1 MPEVRSATLKINETF
16 VSIQGEAESA
26 GWPTLFIR
34 LTGCPLRCVYC
45 DTEYAFYGGKRMG
58 LADLVQIATDSA
70 VRHVCVTGGEPLA
83 QRACHDLLEMLC
95 DQGFRVSLE
104 TSGAMDVSAVDPR
117 VSRVVDLKTPD
128 SGEAARNRL
137 ENLALLGEIDQL
149 KVVICSRADYD
160 WACAVLREYS
170 EQLKCQVL
178 FSPSWGQQEARELAE
193 WILQDRL
200 DVRLQ
205 LQLHKYLW
213 GEEPGR

>member
-1 MPEVRSATLKINETF
+1 MPEVRSATLKISETF
-16 VSIQGEAESA
+16 VSIQGEAEAA
-26 GWPTLFIR
+26 GWRTLFIR

-45 DTEYAFYGGKRMG
+45 DTEYAFYGGKRME
-58 LADLVQIATDSA
+58 LAELVQLAIDSA

-104 TSGAMDVSAVDPR
+104 TSGAMDVSAVDSR
-117 VSRVVDLKTPD
+117 VSRVVDLKTPG
-128 SGEAARNRL
+128 SGEAGRNRL
-137 ENLALLGEIDQL
+137 ENLALLGEHDQL

-160 WACAVLREYS
+160 WTCNVLREHS
-170 EQLKCQVL
+170 DQIKCQVL

-193 WILQDRL
+193 WILQDKL

-205 LQLHKYLW
+205 VQLHKYLW

>member
-1 MPEVRSATLKINETF
+1 MPEVRSATLKISETF
-16 VSIQGEAESA
+16 VSIQGEAEAA
-26 GWPTLFIR
+26 GWRTLFIR

-45 DTEYAFYGGKRMG
+45 DTEYAFYGGKRME
-58 LADLVQIATDSA
+58 LAELVQLAIDSA

-104 TSGAMDVSAVDPR
+104 TSGAMDVSAVDSR

-128 SGEAARNRL
+128 SGEAGRNRL
-137 ENLALLGEIDQL
+137 ENLALLGGHDQL

-160 WACAVLREYS
+160 WTCAVLREHS
-170 EQLKCQVL
+170 DQIKCQVL

-193 WILQDRL
+193 WILQDKL

-205 LQLHKYLW
+205 VQLHKYLW

>member
-1 MPEVRSATLKINETF
+1 MPEVRSATLKISETF
-16 VSIQGEAESA
+16 VSIQGEAEAA
-26 GWPTLFIR
+26 GWRTLFIR

-45 DTEYAFYGGKRMG
+45 DTEYAFYGGKRME
-58 LADLVQIATDSA
+58 LAELVQLANDSA

-104 TSGAMDVSAVDPR
+104 TSGAMDVSAVDSR
-117 VSRVVDLKTPD
+117 VSRVVDLKTPG
-128 SGEAARNRL
+128 SGEAGRNRL
-137 ENLALLGEIDQL
+137 ENLALLGEHDQL

-160 WACAVLREYS
+160 WTCNVLREHS
-170 EQLKCQVL
+170 DQIKCQVL

-193 WILQDRL
+193 WILQDKL

-205 LQLHKYLW
+205 VQLHKYLW